1 MVKGITMLDNVCS
14 SDEEFTTI
22 VVEKGG
28 KKVITQ
34 LQQTHGFED
43 ELQAAAQSALLSIDA
58 MQKTKEQ
65 AGSKVLFIWA
75 KRNFILVDQT
85 GWTSNFVYVFFMHQ

>member
-28 KKVITQ
+28 KSLITQ
-34 LQQTHGFED
+34 LQQLHGSED

-65 AGSKVLFIWA
+65 AGSKVNPNPNRTLALFRA
-75 KRNFILVDQT
+75 LLYCMHGR
-85 GWTSNFVYVFFMHQ
+85 SYVVLS